1 VSSSVVTVFQLVVLA
16 RATPEQWQR
25 WGRADPEVL
34 AAFGD
39 ALAHAA
45 CEAAATGV
53 LPVLDLTAPPPLP
66 PEVQR
71 ALTPAPDSARRAY
84 WRRTWRRWRAP
95 LAWALFGAG
104 AGLAVGVWL

>member
-1 VSSSVVTVFQLVVLA
+1 VSAHTTLFSLQVRV
-16 RATPEQWQR
+16 RATPAQCALWQD
-25 WGRADPEVL
+25 AHPEIL

-45 CEAAATGV
+45 CVASADGAM
-53 LPVLDLTAPPPLP
+53 PPLDLTAPPPLP

-84 WRRTWRRWRAP
+84 WRRAWRRWRAA
-95 LAWALFGAG
+95 LAWTLFGLG